1 MEEMAMRKPLY
12 AAALLL
18 AAGMA
23 AWAQAGE
30 SHLMRLADVHGDQVV
45 FTYED
50 DLWTASTRGGDA
62 SRLTRD
68 DGGERYAKFSPDG
81 KRIAF
86 TGQYDGGV
94 DVYVMDAAGSPPVR
108 LTYHPAPDL
117 VLGWTPDGASVLF
130 RSRREFPFRGEQ
142 VYTVPAVG
150 GTERKLAVDR
160 AGLAALS
167 PDGRNLAYCRLS
179 NEGATWKRH
188 QGGDAQEIWMG
199 SFEKADFRVI
209 APWKGI
215 DNFPM
220 WEGEAIYFASD
231 REAGTVNLFR
241 YDVKTGE
248 VRALTQFTDYDVKYP
263 SSGPGAIVFQYAE
276 SLHLLDLD
284 TGAVRKL
291 AIRIPSDRVPVRS
304 EFVAV
309 KAGHGGFGLNP
320 DGSRLLLESRGEVL
334 SIPVEKKKGEP
345 VNLSRASGSR
355 EKDPD
360 WSPDGTRVA
369 FLSDRTGEE
378 EVYLASA
385 EGLQPWKQLTS
396 GGLGYRMRLTWSPDS
411 KWLLFSDK
419 FMKLHLV
426 DAATGKIT
434 VLDQG
439 EYDDGWERWGIQDF
453 TFSPDS
459 RWIAYTKKL
468 ENTYEAIY
476 LYGLDSAKSVALT
489 DGMANSWSPSFDP
502 AGKYLYF
509 LSDRAFNP
517 IMGTVGQ
524 DHVFLKM
531 ASPFLAVLKAADQ
544 SPFGPEAEAAEAAA
558 GAADKGSKEKAKAA
572 VPTASSIDL
581 PGLADRVLPVE
592 GVEPGNYFR
601 LEATESGFLY
611 LSKTEPEFLKY
622 QTVTDANET
631 PCELMAY
638 DLKEKKAESVASGVE
653 NYHLSADRK
662 KMAVR
667 ANGAFSVSGA
677 GQKAKPDQAVDL
689 SEARI
694 KVDRMAEFGQIFD
707 EAWRIERDWFYDK
720 NLHGVDWKKTGEM
733 YRRFLPDCG
742 NRSDLNYLIGEMIAE
757 LNTGHT
763 YVGGGDLGDPGSRST
778 VGLLGCDFD
787 LADGAAFPVIRHILP
802 SYPWDSGHMSPL
814 REPGLPV
821 REGQYLIAVDGEKVS
836 PSTNLY
842 ACLENKAG
850 KTVRLTVN
858 DRPSEEGA
866 RTFRVRTLRSEAT
879 LRYREWVER
888 NRAYVDK
895 VSGGTVGYVHLP
907 AMMEDGLVE
916 FARYFYP
923 QLGRKAILLDA
934 RYNGGGFTS
943 GMIIDRLER
952 KVWAV
957 TQPREGKPS
966 LNPEAAFW
974 GPYALLVNEDTGSD
988 GELFSEAIQIKGL
1001 AKIFGMRTWGGAF
1014 GIEAHQDLVDGG
1026 TVTPPQFGLY
1036 SLDRRWLIEGR
1047 GVDPDVEVQN
1057 MPGDVLK
1064 GKDAQLDAALA
1075 YLLDLSAKTP
1085 GEVPPPP
1092 PYPKKARPAG
1102 SDISRP

>member
-1 MEEMAMRKPLY
+1 MRNPLC

-23 AWAQAGE
+23 AGAQAGE
-30 SHLMRLADVHGDQVV
+30 SHLMRLADVHGDRLV

-50 DLWTASTRGGDA
+50 DLWTASAQGGDA

-68 DGGERYAKFSPDG
+68 EGAERYAKFSPDG

-86 TGQYDGGV
+86 TAQYDGGV
-94 DVYVMDAAGSPPVR
+94 DVYVMEAGGSPPVR

-117 VLGWTPDGASVLF
+117 VLGWTPDGSSVLF
-130 RSRREFPFRGEQ
+130 RSRREYPYRGEQ
-142 VYTVPAVG
+142 VYAVPVSG

-167 PDGRNLAYCRLS
+167 PDGKSLAYCRLT
-179 NEGATWKRH
+179 NESATWKRH

-199 SFEKADFRVI
+199 SLEKADFRVI

-215 DNFPM
+215 DNYPM
-220 WEGEAIYFASD
+220 WEGQAIYFTSD
-231 REAGTVNLFR
+231 REAGTMNLFR
-241 YDVKTGE
+241 YDVGTGE
-248 VRALTQFTDYDVKYP
+248 VRALTHYTDYDVKYP
-263 SSGPGAIVFQYAE
+263 SSGPGSIVFQYAE
-276 SLHLLDLD
+276 SLHILDLAS
-284 TGAVRKL
+284 GAVRKVS
-291 AIRIPSDRVPVRS
+291 IRIPSDRVLIRS
-304 EFVAV
+304 EFVPAE
-309 KAGHGGFGLNP
+309 AGHGAFGLNP
-320 DGSRLLLESRGEVL
+320 DGSRLLLEFRGEIL
-334 SIPVEKKKGEP
+334 SIPVDKKKGEP

-355 EKDPD
+355 EKDPA

-378 EVYLASA
+378 EVYLADA
-385 EGLQPWKQLTS
+385 AGLQPWKQLTS
-396 GGLGYRMRLTWSPDS
+396 DGLGYRMRLTWSPDS

-419 FMKLHLV
+419 FMKLNLV
-426 DAATGKIT
+426 DAASGKIT
-434 VLDQG
+434 VIDRG

-459 RWIAYTKKL
+459 RWVAYTKKL

-476 LYGLDSAKSVALT
+476 LYGLDSAKSSPLT

-509 LSDRAFNP
+509 LSDRAFDP

-524 DHVFLKM
+524 DHIFLKM
-531 ASPFLAVLKAADQ
+531 ASPFLAVLKAGSP
-544 SPFGPEAEAAEAAA
+544 SPFGAEAEAEEAA
-558 GAADKGSKEKAKAA
+558 GEVKDKGAKEKGKPGAPAG
-572 VPTASSIDL
+572 PSIDL
-581 PGLADRVLPVE
+581 AGLTDRVLPVE

-601 LEATESGFLY
+601 LEATESGFLF
-611 LSKTEPEFLKY
+611 LSKAEPEFLKY

-631 PCELMAY
+631 PCDLMVY
-638 DLKEKKAESVASGVE
+638 DLKEKKAEAVTSGVE
-653 NYHLSADRK
+653 NFHLSADRK

-667 ANGAFSVSGA
+667 TKGAFSVSAA
-677 GQKAKPDQAVDL
+677 GQKAKPDQTVDL
-689 SEARI
+689 SDAKVR
-694 KVDRMAEFGQIFD
+694 VDRMAEFGQIFD

-720 NLHGVDWKKTGEM
+720 NLHGLDWKKTGEM

-742 NRSDLNYLIGEMIAE
+742 NRSDLNYLIGEMISE

-778 VGLLGCDFD
+778 VGLLGCDFEVS
-787 LADGAAFPVIRHILP
+787 DGAAFPVLRHILP
-802 SYPWDSGHMSPL
+802 SYPWDADHMSPL
-814 REPGLPV
+814 RAPGLPV
-821 REGQYLIAVDGEKVS
+821 REGNYLIAVDGERVS
-836 PSTNLY
+836 PSSNLY
-842 ACLENKAG
+842 AYFENKAG

-866 RTFRVRTLRSEAT
+866 RTFRVKALRSEAA

-895 VSGGTVGYVHLP
+895 VSGGTVGYVHIP
-907 AMMEDGLVE
+907 AMMEDGLIE

-923 QLGRKAILLDA
+923 QLGKKAILLDV

-943 GMIIDRLER
+943 GMIIDHLER

-957 TQPREGKPS
+957 TQPREGRPS

-974 GPYALLVNEDTGSD
+974 GPYALLINEDTGSD
-988 GELFSEAIQIKGL
+988 GELFSEAIKIKGL

-1036 SLDRRWLIEGR
+1036 GLDRRWLIEGR
-1047 GVDPDVEVQN
+1047 GVDPHVEVQN
-1057 MPGDVLK
+1057 LPGDVLK
-1064 GKDAQLDAALA
+1064 GKDAQLDSALG
-1075 YLLDLSAKTP
+1075 YLMELVAKNP
-1085 GEVPPPP
+1085 KEVPPPP
-1092 PYPKKARPAG
+1092 PYPNKARPAG